1 MIPLGEEIGALHC
14 SGGVARKSESKGPNE
29 QDLGPAQSA
38 CSDRQDEGP
47 ESMEFS
53 NMGTTSL
60 LPDTLRAP
68 TMARMS
74 MYLDILS
81 SALDGWVDE
90 LTGSALIDES
100 LALRVEM
107 LGNRNHRS
115 ASANEALAAEVAY
128 DRALISLCAEHDI
141 EVVLS
146 DFADPQAE
154 RARLERK
161 LARSGVDLFALAR
174 RGRGSQA

>member
-1 MIPLGEEIGALHC
+1 
-14 SGGVARKSESKGPNE
+14 
-29 QDLGPAQSA
+29 
-38 CSDRQDEGP
+38 
-47 ESMEFS
+47 MERS

-60 LPDTLRAP
+60 LTGTPRAQ

-90 LTGSALIDES
+90 LTGSALIHEF

-107 LGNRNHRS
+107 LGNRDHRS

-141 EVVLS
+141 DVVLS
-146 DFADPQAE
+146 DFAEPQAE
-154 RARLERK
+154 RARLEGK

-174 RGRGSQA
+174 RGRGTQA